1 MQQVKYIG
9 YFDFQDSA
17 IPRNYVVS
25 ASNKIEYIVGALNQA
40 GIDVELISVSAST
53 EPNFKWHKAE
63 IKERTPHF
71 KVRFFATFGG
81 SKKIIRSLRTVWHTI
96 ALLWYLLFHTH
107 KGEKIIVYHSLGYFN
122 LILWAKKLKR
132 FQLILEVEEI
142 YQDVMPYPNH
152 IKRWEY
158 ETFEIADAFIFST
171 GLLNEKL
178 NKSNKP
184 YVVIP
189 GTYRVEP
196 QLSKPHD
203 DGMIHVIYAGTFDI
217 HKGGAA
223 AAIAATH
230 LLPSNY
236 HIHICGFGT
245 ETDIK
250 YIKDAIEKESQI
262 SSAKITYEGLLKG
275 QEYIRVLQQCHI
287 GLSTQDPTAS
297 FNATSFPSKILSYMA
312 NGLRVVSVRIDAITQ
327 SCVGPYITY
336 YTEQTP
342 QKLAEAIQSVDMT
355 SPYDGREIIS
365 RLNIQFIQDITKL
378 LRA

>member
-1 MQQVKYIG
+1 MHVKYIG
-9 YFDFQDSA
+9 YFDFQDST

-25 ASNKIEYIVGALNQA
+25 ASNKIEYIAEALNQA

-53 EPNFKWHKAE
+53 ESHFKWHKSE

-71 KVRFFATFGG
+71 EVRFFATFGG
-81 SKKIIRSLRTVWHTI
+81 SHKIIRSLRTVWHAAI
-96 ALLWYLLFHTH
+96 LFLYLLFHAK
-107 KGEKIIVYHSLGYFN
+107 KGEKIIIYHSLGYFN
-122 LILWAKKLKR
+122 IILWAKKLKK

-142 YQDVMPYPNH
+142 YQDVVPYPKH
-152 IKRWEY
+152 TQQWEY
-158 ETFEIADAFIFST
+158 KTFEIADAFIFST
-171 GLLNEKL
+171 GLLNKKL

-184 YVVIP
+184 YLVIP

-196 QLSKPHD
+196 QLTKPND

-223 AAIAATH
+223 AAISATH
-230 LLPSNY
+230 FLPPNY

-245 ETDIK
+245 DADIK
-250 YIKDAIEKESQI
+250 YVQTAIEKESKN
-262 SSAKITYEGLLKG
+262 SAAKITYEGLLKG
-275 QEYIRVLQQCHI
+275 QEYIRFLQQCHI

-312 NGLRVVSVRIDAITQ
+312 NGLRVVSVRIDAIIQ
-327 SCVGPYITY
+327 SCIGPYLTY

-355 SPYDGREIIS
+355 TPYDGRDIIS
-365 RLNIQFIQDITKL
+365 QLNIDFVQNVAKL
-378 LRA
+378 LKA

>member
-1 MQQVKYIG
+1 MRVKYIG
-9 YFDFQDSA
+9 YFDFQDST

-25 ASNKIEYIVGALNQA
+25 ASNKIEYIVEALNQA
-40 GIDVELISVSAST
+40 GIDVELISASASI
-53 EPNFKWHKAE
+53 EPKFKWHKAE
-63 IKERTPHF
+63 IKDRSPHF
-71 KVRFFATFGG
+71 KVRLFATFGG
-81 SKKIIRSLRTVWHTI
+81 SLKIIRLLRTAWHTV
-96 ALLWYLLFHTH
+96 ALFLYLLLHTH
-107 KGEKIIVYHSLGYFN
+107 KDDKIIIYHSLGYFN
-122 LILWAKKLKR
+122 IILWAKKLKK

-142 YQDVMPYPNH
+142 YQDVMPYP
-152 IKRWEY
+152 KRIQKWEY
-158 ETFEIADAFIFST
+158 KTFEIADAFIFST

-184 YVVIP
+184 YLVIP

-203 DGMIHVIYAGTFDI
+203 DGMIHVIYAGTFNI

-245 ETDIK
+245 EADIK
-250 YIKDAIEKESQI
+250 YIKEVIEKESQI

-275 QEYIRVLQQCHI
+275 QEYIEFLQQCHI

-327 SCVGPYITY
+327 SCVGPYLTY

-342 QKLAEAIQSVDMT
+342 QKLAEAIQSVDLT
-355 SPYDGREIIS
+355 APYDGREIIS
-365 RLNIQFIQDITKL
+365 RLNTQFIQDITKL
-378 LRA
+378 LEA

>member
-1 MQQVKYIG
+1 MRVKYIG
-9 YFDFQDSA
+9 YFDFQDST

-25 ASNKIEYIVGALNQA
+25 ASNKIEYIVEALNQA
-40 GIDVELISVSAST
+40 GIDVELISASASIET
-53 EPNFKWHKAE
+53 NFKWHNAE
-63 IKERTPHF
+63 IKERSPHF

-81 SKKIIRSLRTVWHTI
+81 SQKIIRLLRTAWHTV
-96 ALLWYLLFHTH
+96 ALFLYLLLHTY
-107 KGEKIIVYHSLGYFN
+107 KDDKIIIYHSLGYFN
-122 LILWAKKLKR
+122 IILWAKKLKK

-142 YQDVMPYPNH
+142 YQDVMPYPKH
-152 IKRWEY
+152 IQKWEY
-158 ETFEIADAFIFST
+158 KTFETADAFIFST

-184 YVVIP
+184 YLVIP

-223 AAIAATH
+223 AAIAAAH

-245 ETDIK
+245 EADIR
-250 YIKDAIEKESQI
+250 YIKEAIEKESQI

-275 QEYIRVLQQCHI
+275 QEYIEFLQQCHI

-327 SCVGPYITY
+327 SCVGPYLTY

-355 SPYDGREIIS
+355 APYDGREIIS
-365 RLNIQFIQDITKL
+365 RLNIQFIQDITKML
-378 LRA
+378 MA